1 MYLIGKNSM
10 EIYILHVFFV
20 LVIKDVGNFIMT
32 LDSFVSVI
40 TFQIVY
46 SFLVSLVAIVLS
58 ILTANFLK
66 GSKLLKSLFFGL

>member
-1 MYLIGKNSM
+1 MSLIGKNSM

-20 LVIKDVGNFIMT
+20 LVVKEVGDFMMT

-66 GSKLLKSLFFGL
+66 GSKLLKSLLFGL